1 MNQENERLM
10 EEYERLASDV
20 SRVQSLYQTLLH
32 SERPKLYGILAALS
46 AIESRTEILLFHIN
60 EVIKLV
66 GGRFLEYRRAS
77 CGILAITSRLQPMM
91 LKIKCELFYSHL
103 I

>member
-20 SRVQSLYQTLLH
+20 SRVQSLYQTLLR
-32 SERPKLYGILAALS
+32 SGRPKLYGILAVLS
-46 AIESRTEILLFHIN
+46 AIESKTEILLFHIN

-66 GGRFLEYRRAS
+66 GLFHEYRRAS

-91 LKIKCELFYSHL
+91 LKIKYELFYSHL